1 MDIKKLL
8 ANIKLWELEFT
19 DFAGLLFASIKPLS
33 DSHRE
38 LAAIF
43 SLLDTKNASN
53 ETKQIIT
60 EYLITP
66 PSLEKSI
73 KRLSNLNYK
82 DRLSIYMKV
91 YSILSISPINNLKE
105 EILYKIRTGF
115 RISKKE
121 DKGLR
126 TNFVHIRNK
135 LSAIIF
141 RAAPELSSAFGS
153 KSLGIIGTCAVAIGL
168 ASNLALF
175 AGSIGKITRV
185 VLFFVI
191 GFSVGFWLKGRRAE
205 QIREE
210 TKKKAQ
216 IAIVRL
222 ESMINAL
229 NIKLEEIEEISDLA
243 WFKEYYDRI
252 KSKVKDLK
260 NAKSFYVNLYETCL

>member
-1 MDIKKLL
+1 MDIKYLL
-8 ANIKLWELEFT
+8 ANIKLRELEFT

-33 DSHRE
+33 DSHKE

-43 SLLDTKNASN
+43 SLLDTKNTSN
-53 ETKQIIT
+53 EAKQIIA
-60 EYLITP
+60 EYLIIP
-66 PSLEKSI
+66 PSLEISI
-73 KRLSNLNYK
+73 KRLSKLNYNN
-82 DRLSIYMKV
+82 RLSIYMKA

-115 RISKKE
+115 RISKKD

-141 RAAPELSSAFGS
+141 RAVPELSSAFGS
-153 KSLGIIGTCAVAIGL
+153 KRLGVIGTCVAAMGL
-168 ASNLALF
+168 VSNLALF
-175 AGSIGKITRV
+175 AGSMGKITRI

-191 GFSVGFWLKGRRAE
+191 GFFVGFWLKGRRAE

-229 NIKLEEIEEISDLA
+229 NIKLEEIEEISGLA
-243 WFKEYYDRI
+243 WFKEYYDSI
-252 KSKVKDLK
+252 KSKIKDLK
-260 NAKSFYVNLYETCL
+260 DAKEFYVNLYDTCL